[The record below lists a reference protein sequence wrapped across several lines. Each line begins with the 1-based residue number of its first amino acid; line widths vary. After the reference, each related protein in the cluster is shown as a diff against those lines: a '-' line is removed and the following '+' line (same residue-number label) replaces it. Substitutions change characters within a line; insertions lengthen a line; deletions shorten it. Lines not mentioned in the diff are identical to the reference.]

1 MNTINNIC
9 VELLEQLVPDIF
21 GSAAMGFDANN
32 IMHLIMLVLLMCS
45 VIINICMWW
54 ALGCRAIRG
63 LLDIGNYFIAR
74 SSYLNL
80 SQYANRQH
88 VLNVSVGGFLKV
100 MAFMAACTMV
110 MASIHANPINIRF
123 FG

>member
-9 VELLEQLVPDIF
+9 VELLERLVLDVF
-21 GSAAMGFDANN
+21 GSTAIGFSATNVW
-32 IMHLIMLVLLMCS
+32 HLIMLVMLMMS
-45 VIINICMWW
+45 VIINIGMWW
-54 ALGCRAIRG
+54 ALGCRIIRG
-63 LLDIGNYFIAR
+63 LMNIGNYFIAR

-80 SQYANRQH
+80 SQSANRRH
-88 VLNVSVGGFLKV
+88 VLNVSVNGFLRV
-100 MAFMAACTMV
+100 MAFMVACTMV